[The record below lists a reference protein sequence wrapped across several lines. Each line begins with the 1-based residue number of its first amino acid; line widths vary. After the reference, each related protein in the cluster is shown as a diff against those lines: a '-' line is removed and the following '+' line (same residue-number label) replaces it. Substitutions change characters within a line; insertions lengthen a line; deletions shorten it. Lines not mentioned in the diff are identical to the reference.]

1 MNILLNVKTNW
12 KKMNIENS
20 TILILGG
27 WGLVGSAIS
36 RKIIEHK
43 PKKIVI
49 SSLKKIEAEEAVQD
63 LKSEFGNKGIEFVA
77 DWGNVFTRTEW
88 KDEPYGKLLSDSETR
103 MQIIQDTFSELTE
116 KIKQESFL
124 YSMLNHHK
132 PDLVIDC
139 INTATGIAYLDIY
152 NSSLSVIED
161 FNNDKMSKENIE
173 KLMSSTYIPQLIRH
187 IQLLG
192 EGFEAADT
200 DTYIKVGTSG
210 TGGMGL
216 NIPYTHSEER
226 PSRVLMSK
234 TAVAGAQSLLMYLM
248 ARTPGKTKVKEIK
261 PTATIAW
268 KKIAFGEIKKGGKA
282 VSLFDQLPTNAKKVS
297 NTFDFSDDTDVQ
309 DTGNVLKSVY
319 IDTGE
324 NGIFSKGEFET
335 ISSLGQMEIVTP
347 EEIADLLVFE
357 ATGGNTGKDVIQGL
371 DAFTMG
377 PSYRGGYLRNRA
389 IEELTELESKHS
401 EAVAFELLGPPRLSK
416 LLFEAHILK
425 LLFEN
430 FENIIATS
438 AEEISQKANELLSA
452 NSSLRQQ
459 ILSIG
464 LPILLNDTDY
474 LRGKLVKIPVNRPGT
489 NLEMSK
495 ENVNKWCYDGWVDIR
510 KENFEEWKE
519 RLTQIMEE
527 AKSIK
532 GDISGSR
539 HYYTTLHWKEFD
551 KIDEGKIAAWIFE
564 KQDKGWRFKR

>member
-1 MNILLNVKTNW
+1 MQIK
-12 KKMNIENS
+12 NS
-20 TILILGG
+20 TVLILGG

-36 RKIIEHK
+36 RKIIEYK

-49 SSLKKIEAEEAVQD
+49 SSLKKIEAEEAVSE
-63 LKSEFGNKGIEFVA
+63 LRKEFGDIGIEFVA
-77 DWGNVFTRTEW
+77 DWGNIFTRTEW
-88 KDEPYGKLLSDSETR
+88 KDEPYGELLDDSNIR
-103 MQIIQDTFSELTE
+103 KQIIQDTFSELDDT
-116 KIKQESFL
+116 IKENSFL
-124 YSMLNHHK
+124 FSMLNEHK
-132 PDLVIDC
+132 PQLVIDC
-139 INTATGIAYLDIY
+139 INTATAIAYLDIY

-161 FNNDKMSKENIE
+161 LDKDVLTQDNVE

-192 EGFEAADT
+192 EGFDAANT

-268 KKIAFGEIKKGGKA
+268 KKIAYGEVSKGGRP
-282 VSLFDQLPTNAKKVS
+282 VELFDQKPENAKKVS
-297 NTFDFSDDTDVQ
+297 GQFDFGDTKSVDN
-309 DTGNVLKSVY
+309 TGKTLNSVY

-347 EEIADLLVFE
+347 EEIADLVIFE
-357 ATGGNTGKDVIQGL
+357 AVGGNTGKDIIQGL
-371 DAFTMG
+371 DAFSLG

-389 IEELTELESKHS
+389 IEELTELEEKYT
-401 EAVAFELLGPPRLSK
+401 EGVAFELLGPPRLSK
-416 LLFEAHILK
+416 LLFEANILK
-425 LLFEN
+425 RLFGN
-430 FENIIATS
+430 FEKTLAET
-438 AEEISQKANELLSA
+438 AEEISKKAKMLINENA
-452 NSSLRQQ
+452 GLRQQ

-464 LPILLNDTDY
+464 LPILLDNENY
-474 LRGKLVKIPVNRPGT
+474 LRGRIVKIPVNRPGEDM
-489 NLEMSK
+489 EMTK
-495 ENVNKWCYDGWVDIR
+495 ANVDKWSHDGWIDLRIT
-510 KENFEEWKE
+510 NFEEWKS
-519 RLTQIMEE
+519 RLSQIMDQ
-527 AKSIK
+527 ADSIK

-539 HYYTTLHWKEFD
+539 YFYTTKHWNNFN
-551 KIDEGKIAAWIFE
+551 KIEEGKIAAWIFE
-564 KQDKGWRFKR
+564 YQDKGWRFKR

>member
-1 MNILLNVKTNW
+1 MKL
-12 KKMNIENS
+12 ENS

-27 WGLVGSAIS
+27 WGLVGSAIA
-36 RKIIEHK
+36 RKILAHK
-43 PKKIVI
+43 PKRIVI
-49 SSLKKIEAEEAVQD
+49 SSLKKNEAEEAVAD
-63 LKSEFGNKGIEFVA
+63 LNSEFGDLGIDFVA

-88 KDEPYGKLLSDSETR
+88 KDRPYGEMLEDSEIR
-103 MQIIQDTFSELTE
+103 KEIISDTFSELTDT
-116 KIKQESFL
+116 IKKESFL
-124 YSMLNHHK
+124 FSMLQNHK

-152 NSSLSVIED
+152 NSSLSVIKD
-161 FNNDKMSKENIE
+161 FKNNDISKDNVE

-192 EGFEAADT
+192 EGFEAAGT

-261 PTATIAW
+261 PAATIAW
-268 KKIAFGEIKKGGKA
+268 KKIAFGEIQKGGKPVA
-282 VSLFDQLPTNAKKVS
+282 LYDQEPANAKKVANS
-297 NTFDFSDDTDVQ
+297 FDFSNKEGVV
-309 DTGNVLKSVY
+309 DTGDTLKSVF

-347 EEIADLLVFE
+347 EEIADLVIFE
-357 ATGGNTGKDVIQGL
+357 AVGGNTGKDIMQGL
-371 DAFTMG
+371 DAFSLG

-389 IEELTELESKHS
+389 MEELTELENLHS
-401 EAVAFELLGPPRLSK
+401 EGIAFELLGPPRLSK
-416 LLFEAHILK
+416 LLFEANILK
-425 LLFEN
+425 RLFGN
-430 FENIIATS
+430 FEKIL
-438 AEEISQKANELLSA
+438 AETAKDISKKAKMLISENTG
-452 NSSLRQQ
+452 LRQQ

-464 LPILLNDTDY
+464 LPILLDEESY
-474 LRGKLVKIPVNRPGT
+474 LRGEVVKIPVNRPGT
-489 NLEMSK
+489 DLEMTN
-495 ENVNKWCYDGWVDIR
+495 ENVDKWCHDGWVDLR
-510 KENFEEWKE
+510 DSNFEEWKN
-519 RLTQIMEE
+519 RLSSIMTE
-527 AKSIK
+527 ANSIK

-539 HYYTTLHWKEFD
+539 HYFTTSHWQNFNVIE
-551 KIDEGKIAAWIFE
+551 EGKIAAWIFE
-564 KQDKGWRFKR
+564 KQDLGWRFKR